1 MHFCSECD
9 NMYYIRISAEN
20 SNQLV
25 YYCRNCGHE
34 DTVLTVDSL
43 AITSSSVNTTDTKI
57 THINKYTKMDPT
69 LPRIKD
75 ILCPNAECATNV
87 KHTEREIICIRYDD
101 INMKYIYLC
110 STCDTIWKIDDVK

>member
-69 LPRIKD
+69 LPRTKD
-75 ILCPNAECATNV
+75 ILCPNVECDTNV

-110 STCDTIWKIDDVK
+110 STCDTVWKIDDVK